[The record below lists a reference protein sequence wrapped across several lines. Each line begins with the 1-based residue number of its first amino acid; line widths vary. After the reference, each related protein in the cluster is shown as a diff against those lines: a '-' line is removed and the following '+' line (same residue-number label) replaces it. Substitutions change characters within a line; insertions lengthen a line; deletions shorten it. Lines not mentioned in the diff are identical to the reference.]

1 MEIRALFID
10 SVPIPCDNQTK
21 AGRSVQEAVSMAIAT
36 EGLIR
41 DMVAIVAREVEPQ
54 AIILFGSHAT
64 GDARHDSDVDLMV
77 IESTPFG
84 PGRDRRREM
93 TRLWH
98 ALAGFAVAK
107 DILVYSR
114 EEVERWRDARNH
126 VIARAL
132 REGRLLYGS
141 I

>member
-1 MEIRALFID
+1 MA
-10 SVPIPCDNQTK
+10 
-21 AGRSVQEAVSMAIAT
+21 AV
-36 EGLIR
+36 
-41 DMVAIVAREVEPQ
+41 VAREVDPE

-64 GDARHDSDVDLMV
+64 GSAGPDSDVDFMV
-77 IESTPFG
+77 IETEPFG
-84 PGRDRRREM
+84 PGKDRRSEM
-93 TRLWH
+93 TRVWR

-132 REGRLLYGS
+132 REGRLIYGS
-141 I
+141 L